1 MCIRDSITTK
11 DIPNW
16 FWATFEHVDNPSREG
31 AEGWQ
36 TPTVDSASDF
46 RGFPSGLGIENSR
59 WQYYRLRGTQV
70 DFVDSFGNPTILA
83 NSQIESGFQVTSSC
97 ITCHARAAIGPRI
110 PDSPGANRL
119 SIFKSELP
127 QNQSPSIVIG
137 NSGVLPEELFVSRTF
152 NDNITGELKYLQL
165 DFVWSLMRAQ
175 RKVGSTGQLPDEV
188 NFSQHIRPLFRQ
200 RDIDAMKQAQRGRMD
215 LSKYSDVSQNADAIL
230 RELEGGRMPCDA
242 PWPDSQIKL
251 FEKWIET
258 GKKE

>member
-1 MCIRDSITTK
+1 MGSEMCIRDRTALHITTK

-215 LSKYSDVSQNADAIL
+215 LSKYSDCLLYTSPSPRDL
-230 RELEGGRMPCDA
+230 STSRMPSSA
-242 PWPDSQIKL
+242 
-251 FEKWIET
+251 
-258 GKKE
+258 